1 MSLKTFHI
9 VFITVSTLLFA
20 FLALWG
26 FFLSSEEASLSR
38 ALRIVGISGVILMQL
53 YNAYFIRKVQKLH
66 V

>member
-26 FFLSSEEASLSR
+26 FFLSSEEASLSKV
-38 ALRIVGISGVILMQL
+38 LGMIGIAGVFLMQV
-53 YNAYFIRKVQKLH
+53 YNVYFIRKARKIQA
-66 V
+66 